1 MENWE
6 ENINFKIDSNLG
18 KVKEKDLRFFRV
30 DEFKRNIKRVHE
42 FSSACPYCNQQKIDI
57 AEVAEIIGEA
67 IQVPGNSR
75 RTYDRLIGSLAKHM
89 RKEHGFYTPYWFS
102 YLYAF
107 YGLIAGFILGII
119 LNFLFPDN
127 KGTMYAIGITVC
139 IVAAYIAGSRKDN
152 KIRMTKKL
160 M

>member
-6 ENINFKIDSNLG
+6 ENINFKIDKNLE

-30 DEFKRNIKRVHE
+30 DEFRRNIKRVHE
-42 FSSACPYCNQQKIDI
+42 FSSGCPYCNQQKIDI
-57 AEVAEIIGEA
+57 TEVTEIIGEA

-75 RTYDRLIGSLAKHM
+75 RAYDRLIGRLSRHM

-102 YLYAF
+102 YLYSF
-107 YGLIAGFILGII
+107 YGLVAGFLLGFILA
-119 LNFLFPDN
+119 LFFPDN
-127 KGTMYAIGITVC
+127 KGTMFAIGITIC
-139 IVAAYIAGSRKDN
+139 IVTAYITGSRTDQ
-152 KIRMTKKL
+152 KIRRTKKL